1 MKEYKNGEIEFKY
14 KENLDEQDFIKL
26 VKSYVEIFNNGLDG
40 DLDEIEGLHK
50 NPLLAERAFNMNLG
64 NLCIEN
70 FDVELHT
77 KLFNNGIYN
86 FLKED
91 IINVK
96 EAYNLAKEICKRVDS
111 VDELIYQFLN
121 KIINLIPS
129 EVDVEKLKETW
140 ENVSKEYSKIT
151 TGEENKQ

>member
-86 FLKED
+86 FLRED

-129 EVDVEKLKETW
+129 KVDVEKLKETW
-140 ENVSKEYSKIT
+140 GNVSKEYSKIT

>member
-96 EAYNLAKEICKRVDS
+96 EAHDLAKEICQRVDS
-111 VDELIYQFLN
+111 VDELVYQFLN
-121 KIINLIPS
+121 KIIDLIPS
-129 EVDVEKLKETW
+129 ELDIKKLQDSWGK
-140 ENVSKEYSKIT
+140 VSSEYAQITSKT
-151 TGEENKQ
+151 E

>member
-96 EAYNLAKEICKRVDS
+96 EAHDLAKEICQRVDS
-111 VDELIYQFLN
+111 VDELVYQFLD
-121 KIINLIPS
+121 KIIDLIPS
-129 EVDVEKLKETW
+129 ELDIKKLQDSWGK
-140 ENVSKEYSKIT
+140 VSSEYAQITSKT
-151 TGEENKQ
+151 E

>member
-40 DLDEIEGLHK
+40 DLDKIEGLHK

-96 EAYNLAKEICKRVDS
+96 EAHNLAKEICQRVDS
-111 VDELIYQFLN
+111 VDELVYQFLN

-140 ENVSKEYSKIT
+140 KNVSTEYSKIT

>member
-96 EAYNLAKEICKRVDS
+96 EAHNLAKEICQRVDS
-111 VDELIYQFLN
+111 VDELVYQFLN
-121 KIINLIPS
+121 KIIDLIPS
-129 EVDVEKLKETW
+129 ELDIKKLQDSWGK
-140 ENVSKEYSKIT
+140 VSSEYAKIT
-151 TGEENKQ
+151 SKTE